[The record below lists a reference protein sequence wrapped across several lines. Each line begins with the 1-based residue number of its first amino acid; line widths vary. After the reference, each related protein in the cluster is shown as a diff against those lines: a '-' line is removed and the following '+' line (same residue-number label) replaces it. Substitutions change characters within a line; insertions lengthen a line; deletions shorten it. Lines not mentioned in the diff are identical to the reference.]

1 MSEWQALTAG
11 FAFYLILE
19 GLMPFF
25 SPKGFKQILASFIE
39 MPEQQVRI
47 VGAVMLFLGVALLMF
62 TKA

>member
-1 MSEWQALTAG
+1 MSEWQALAAG

-25 SPKGFKQILASFIE
+25 SPGGFKRMLASFLD
-39 MPEQQVRI
+39 MPEKQIRI
-47 VGAVMLFLGVALLMF
+47 VGAVMLFLGVSLLMF